1 MTNLASF
8 GENVLQGFIGVN
20 GLRDYTHASKTFR
33 SNNYELTPRSKY
45 LFHCY
50 FNINTGEIPSLSNA
64 FQNNDVASVGLMVK
78 TVDLPSYQITNETL
92 NQYNRKRIVQTKI
105 NYQPVTITLHDDQSD
120 LIRNLW
126 YTYYSY
132 YYKDSTYK
140 YENVPNQRGTS
151 GQNALMQNGFA
162 YNIADTYSSRQNTDW
177 GYIGEGY
184 TDSSPGTAD
193 GLNSGKPRF
202 FNDITIYGLA
212 QKRFA
217 SYVLINPIITDW
229 KSDQYDYS
237 QGAGTMAHT
246 LTVAYET
253 VKYNSG
259 PIGGAKPSDAVKT
272 FADPAHYD
280 TTRSSLSR
288 PGGTATVF
296 GQGGIIDAVTGVTQ
310 DLQALA
316 TGQGGLQNII
326 GAVQTAGTAY
336 NTLKKTNVLQT
347 VGQEVQNIATSVL
360 QQGLTGSM
368 RQAINS
374 GNGQFFPNIEID
386 PVTGLKIKNPVVVAT
401 GATVQSQLR
410 LIP

>member
-8 GENVLQGFIGVN
+8 GENVLQGFIGSA
-20 GLRDYTHASKTFR
+20 GFKDYSHASKTFR

-50 FNINTGEIPSLSNA
+50 FNLNTGEIPALANA
-64 FQNNDVASVGLMVK
+64 FQNNDVASIGLMVK

-92 NQYNRKRIVQTKI
+92 NQYNRKRVIQTKI

-126 YTYYSY
+126 YNYYTY
-132 YYKDSTYK
+132 YYKDSTYG
-140 YENVPNQRGTS
+140 YNNVPNQSGTS
-151 GQNALMQNGFA
+151 GQNALMQNGFG
-162 YNIADTYSSRQNTDW
+162 YGTADTYSGRQNTDW
-177 GYIGEGY
+177 GFIGEGY
-184 TDSSPGTAD
+184 ADSSPGTAT
-193 GLNSGKPRF
+193 GLNNGKPRF

-217 SYVLINPIITDW
+217 SYILINPIITDW
-229 KSDQYDYS
+229 KSEQYDYS
-237 QGAGTMAHT
+237 AGGGTMAHT
-246 LTVAYET
+246 LTIAYET

-259 PIGGAKPSDAVKT
+259 PIGGSKPSNAVVG

-280 TTRSSLSR
+280 VTRSSLSR

-296 GQGGIIDAVTGVTQ
+296 GQGGLVDAVEGFTE

-316 TGQGGLQNII
+316 EGRGGLQNIL

-336 NTLKKTNVLQT
+336 NTFKNVNIGKLA
-347 VGQEVQNIATSVL
+347 GQELKTIGVSVL
-360 QQGLTGSM
+360 QQGLAGNM
-368 RQAINS
+368 RQAINA
-374 GNGQFFPNIEID
+374 GNGQLFPNA
-386 PVTGLKIKNPVVVAT
+386 PKIAT
-401 GATVQSQLR
+401 GPTVQSQLGF
-410 LIP
+410 

>member
-8 GENVLQGFIGVN
+8 GQNILKGFFGVN

-33 SNNYELTPRSKY
+33 SNNYELTPRTKY
-45 LFHCY
+45 LFHCF
-50 FNINTGEIPSLSNA
+50 FNVNIGQIPALAAA
-64 FQNNDVASVGLMVK
+64 FQNNDIASVGLMVK
-78 TVDLPSYQITNETL
+78 TTDLPSYQITNETL

-126 YTYYSY
+126 YNYYTY
-132 YYKDSTYK
+132 YYKDSTYG
-140 YENVPNQRGTS
+140 YNNVPAQHGTS
-151 GQNALMQNGFA
+151 GKNAVMQNGFG
-162 YNIADTYSSRQNTDW
+162 YNTADTYSARQNTDW

-184 TDSSPGTAD
+184 ADSSPGTAS
-193 GLNSGKPRF
+193 GNNNGKPRF

-217 SYVLINPIITDW
+217 SYTLINPIITDW

-237 QGAGTMAHT
+237 QGAGTMSHT

-253 VKYNSG
+253 VKYMSG
-259 PIGGAKPSDAVKT
+259 PIGGAQSSTSVAG

-280 TTRSSLSR
+280 TTKSGLAR

-296 GQGGIIDAVTGVTQ
+296 GQGGIVDAVAGSVE

-316 TGQGGLQNII
+316 SGRGSLSNVIGLVQQGGTLVNTQQRTKILQSFGPATQALLTQQATLAAPGIARK
-326 GAVQTAGTAY
+326 GA
-336 NTLKKTNVLQT
+336 N
-347 VGQEVQNIATSVL
+347 
-360 QQGLTGSM
+360 
-368 RQAINS
+368 AIN
-374 GNGQFFPNIEID
+374 GQAFPNA
-386 PVTGLKIKNPVVVAT
+386 PKI
-401 GATVQSQLR
+401 
-410 LIP
+410 

>member
-1 MTNLASF
+1 MTNLSSF
-8 GENVLQGFIGVN
+8 GENVLQGFIGSA
-20 GLRDYTHASKTFR
+20 GLKDYSHASKTFR

-50 FNINTGEIPSLSNA
+50 FNLNTGGIPALANA
-64 FQNNDVASVGLMVK
+64 FQNNDVASIGLMVK
-78 TVDLPSYQITNETL
+78 TVDLPSYQIAQETL

-126 YTYYSY
+126 YNYYTY
-132 YYKDSTYK
+132 YYKDSIYP
-140 YENVPNQRGTS
+140 YNNVPSQSGTS
-151 GQNALMQNGFA
+151 GQNALMQNGFG
-162 YNIADTYSSRQNTDW
+162 YGVADTYSGRQNTDW
-177 GYIGEGY
+177 GFVGEGY
-184 TDSSPGTAD
+184 ADSSPETAT
-193 GLNSGKPRF
+193 GQPGKPRF

-229 KSDQYDYS
+229 KSEQYDYS
-237 QGAGTMAHT
+237 AGGGTMSHT
-246 LTVAYET
+246 LTIAYET

-259 PIGGAKPSDAVKT
+259 PIGGAKPSNAVKG

-280 TTRSSLSR
+280 VTRSSLSR

-296 GQGGIIDAVTGVTQ
+296 GQGGIIDAVEGFTE

-316 TGQGGLQNII
+316 DGRGGLQNIL

-336 NTLKKTNVLQT
+336 NTFKNVNIGQLA
-347 VGQEVQNIATSVL
+347 GQELKNIGVSVL
-360 QQGLTGSM
+360 QQGLAGSV
-368 RQAINS
+368 RQAINA
-374 GNGQFFPNIEID
+374 GNGQFFPD
-386 PVTGLKIKNPVVVAT
+386 GKGGIKSPRLT
-401 GATVQSQLR
+401 PGTTIQSQLGF
-410 LIP
+410 

>member
-8 GENVLQGFIGVN
+8 GDNILQGFIGSA
-20 GLRDYTHASKTFR
+20 GLKDYSHASKTFR

-50 FNINTGEIPSLSNA
+50 FNINTGGIPALANA
-64 FQNNDVASVGLMVK
+64 FQNNDVASIGLMVK

-92 NQYNRKRIVQTKI
+92 NQYNRKRIIQTKI

-126 YTYYSY
+126 YNYYTY
-132 YYKDSTYK
+132 YYKDSTYG
-140 YENVPNQRGTS
+140 YNNVPAQSGTS
-151 GQNALMQNGFA
+151 GKNALMQNGFG
-162 YNIADTYSSRQNTDW
+162 YGTADTYSGRQNTDW
-177 GYIGEGY
+177 GFIGEGY
-184 TDSSPGTAD
+184 TDSSPETAT
-193 GLNSGKPRF
+193 GLNNGKPRF

-217 SYVLINPIITDW
+217 SYILINPIITDW

-237 QGAGTMAHT
+237 QGAGTMSHT
-246 LTVAYET
+246 LTIAYET

-259 PIGGAKPSDAVKT
+259 PIGGAKPSNAVVG

-280 TTRSSLSR
+280 ITKSSLSR

-296 GQGGIIDAVTGVTQ
+296 GQGGLVDSVEGFTE

-316 TGQGGLQNII
+316 SGQGGLQNIL

-336 NTLKKTNVLQT
+336 NTFKNVNIGKLA
-347 VGQEVQNIATSVL
+347 GQELKNIGVSVL
-360 QQGLTGSM
+360 QQGLAGSM
-368 RQAINS
+368 KQAINA
-374 GNGQFFPNIEID
+374 GNGQLFPNA
-386 PVTGLKIKNPVVVAT
+386 PKIAT
-401 GATVQSQLR
+401 GATVQSQLGF
-410 LIP
+410 

>member
-8 GENVLQGFIGVN
+8 GDNILQGFFGTN
-20 GLRDYTHASKTFR
+20 GLKDYSHASKTFR
-33 SNNYELTPRSKY
+33 TNNYELTPRTKY
-45 LFHCY
+45 LFHCF
-50 FNINTGEIPSLSNA
+50 FNVNIGQIPALQGQ
-64 FQNNDVASVGLMVK
+64 FQNGDISSVGLMVK
-78 TVDLPSYQITNETL
+78 TADLPSFQITNDTL
-92 NQYNRKRIVQTKI
+92 NQYNRKRVVQTKI

-126 YTYYSY
+126 YNYYTY
-132 YYKDSTYK
+132 YYKDPTYT
-140 YENVPNQRGTS
+140 YDNVPSQS
-151 GQNALMQNGFA
+151 GSMGKSATLQNGFG
-162 YNIADTYSSRQNTDW
+162 YNTADTYSGRQYTDW
-177 GYIGEGY
+177 GFIGEGY
-184 TDSSPGTAD
+184 ADSSPGTAD
-193 GLNSGKPRF
+193 GQNNGKPRF

-246 LTVAYET
+246 LTIAYET

-259 PIGGAKPSDAVKT
+259 PIGGATPSNAVKG

-280 TTRSSLSR
+280 TTKSSLSR

-296 GQGGIIDAVTGVTQ
+296 GQGGIIDAAAGFTD

-316 TGQGGLQNII
+316 SGQGGLQNVL

-336 NTLKKTNVLQT
+336 NTFKNVNLAQIA
-347 VGQEVQNIATSVL
+347 GQEVQGIATNVL
-360 QQGLTGSM
+360 QQGLAGSM
-368 RQAINS
+368 KQAINA
-374 GNGQFFPNIEID
+374 GNGQFFPNAR
-386 PVTGLKIKNPVVVAT
+386 PNPAT
-401 GATVQSQLR
+401 GQPNNILSTAGVPTLKTQLGF
-410 LIP
+410 

>member
-8 GENVLQGFIGVN
+8 GDNILQGFFGTN
-20 GLRDYTHASKTFR
+20 GLKDYSHASKTFR
-33 SNNYELTPRSKY
+33 TNNYELTPRTKY

-50 FNINTGEIPSLSNA
+50 FNVNIGEIPALQGQ
-64 FQNNDVASVGLMVK
+64 FQNSDISSIGLMVK
-78 TVDLPSYQITNETL
+78 TADLPSFQITNETL
-92 NQYNRKRIVQTKI
+92 NQYNRKRVVQTKI

-126 YTYYSY
+126 YNYYTY
-132 YYKDSTYK
+132 YYKDPTYGYK
-140 YENVPNQRGTS
+140 NVPNQS
-151 GQNALMQNGFA
+151 GSMGKSATLQNGFG
-162 YNIADTYSSRQNTDW
+162 YNTADTYSTRQNTDW

-184 TDSSPGTAD
+184 TDSSPGTAS
-193 GLNSGKPRF
+193 GNNNGKPRF

-237 QGAGTMAHT
+237 QGAGTMSHT
-246 LTVAYET
+246 LTIAYET

-259 PIGGAKPSDAVKT
+259 PIGGATPSNAVVG

-280 TTRSSLSR
+280 TTKSGLSR

-296 GQGGIIDAVTGVTQ
+296 GQGGIIDAAGSFTE

-316 TGQGGLQNII
+316 SGQGGLQNIL

-336 NTLKKTNVLQT
+336 NTFKNVNLAKIA
-347 VGQEVQNIATSVL
+347 GQELKTIGTSVL
-360 QQGLTGSM
+360 QQGLAGNM
-368 RQAINS
+368 RQAINA
-374 GNGQFFPNIEID
+374 GNGQFFPNAPKIS
-386 PVTGLKIKNPVVVAT
+386 TGTTI
-401 GATVQSQLR
+401 QSQLGF
-410 LIP
+410 